1 MVVEQN
7 TKHEKKDLN
16 SKLKQ
21 KKKKQIS
28 DEHVK
33 RQKQTNK

>member
-1 MVVEQN
+1 VEQN

-16 SKLKQ
+16 GKLKQ
-21 KKKKQIS
+21 KKKNLMR